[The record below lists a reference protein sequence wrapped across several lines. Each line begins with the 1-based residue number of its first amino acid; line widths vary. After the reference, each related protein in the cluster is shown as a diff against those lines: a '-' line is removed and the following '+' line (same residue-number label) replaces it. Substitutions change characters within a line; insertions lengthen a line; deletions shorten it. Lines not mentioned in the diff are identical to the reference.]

1 MPLLPLLKA
10 QSHPKRQ
17 PREQASSFPPVLTVA
32 LTGGIGSGKSLVGE
46 YLHALGAL
54 VIDSDQL
61 ARDVIERGS
70 EGYDEVVA
78 RFGDQVL
85 KDGEID
91 RAALGQI
98 VFSDEKA
105 RRDLE
110 AIVHP
115 RVRARSESII
125 NRAGVDAVV
134 VNQIPLLFE
143 TAGADRF
150 DLVITIESDEE
161 LRIKRAMARGLKE
174 YEVRKRIASQASDE
188 QRRSISDIVIT
199 NNGSKEELLSQ
210 VEKVWE
216 GQILPRRGMT
226 R

>member
-1 MPLLPLLKA
+1 M
-10 QSHPKRQ
+10 
-17 PREQASSFPPVLTVA
+17 LTVA

>member
-1 MPLLPLLKA
+1 M
-10 QSHPKRQ
+10 
-17 PREQASSFPPVLTVA
+17 LTVA

-199 NNGSKEELLSQ
+199 NNESKEELLSQ